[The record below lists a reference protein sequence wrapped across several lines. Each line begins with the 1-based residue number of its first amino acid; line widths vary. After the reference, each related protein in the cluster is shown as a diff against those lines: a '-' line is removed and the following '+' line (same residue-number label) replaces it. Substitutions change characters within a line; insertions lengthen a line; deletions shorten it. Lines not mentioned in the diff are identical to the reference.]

1 MRPTGGGGARL
12 PLRRDL
18 PAIARGARWGR
29 RPGVPASARDH
40 PAPRIA
46 HLFPTAWARTP
57 AAGAV
62 RSAVQQTVLFPLVHA
77 EVTLTVHGD
86 AHLESLPAP
95 VLFAARH
102 ASHLDTAVLL
112 AALPRPWRRRTVVGA
127 AADYFFDSAWRGAG
141 TALVFG
147 TFPVQR
153 RGGAPATTAADLL
166 GQGWNVVIFP
176 EGSRSVDG
184 WGARLRPGVA
194 YLAHHAGVPIVPV
207 VITGTFRAMPR
218 GRSWP
223 LPGRPPVCVRFG
235 TPLRPAEA
243 ESPRDLLRR
252 LESALAELA
261 EEESST
267 WWQARRAAVAGTS
280 ADPTGP
286 VAARWRRTWAATA
299 PADSATRGGGAHPGD
314 PWA

>member
-1 MRPTGGGGARL
+1 MRPTGGAASRL

-29 RPGVPASARDH
+29 RPGVPDSAREH

-62 RSAVQQTVLFPLVHA
+62 RTAVQQTLLFPLVHA
-77 EVTLTVHGD
+77 EVTMRVHGAD
-86 AHLESLPAP
+86 LLESLPAP

-141 TALVFG
+141 TALLFG

-166 GQGWNVVIFP
+166 EQGWNVVIFP

-184 WGARLRPGVA
+184 WGTRLRPGVA

-207 VITGTFRAMPR
+207 VISGTFRAMPR

-223 LPGRPPVCVRFG
+223 LPGRPPVTVRFG
-235 TPLRPAEA
+235 TPLRPAETEA
-243 ESPRDLLRR
+243 PRDLLRR

-261 EEESST
+261 EEETST
-267 WWQARRAAVAGTS
+267 WWQARRRAVAGTS
-280 ADPTGP
+280 ANPTGP
-286 VAARWRRTWAATA
+286 PAARWRRTWAATA
-299 PADSATRGGGAHPGD
+299 PPGGGSADAPGLPGD